1 MASFRYAQ
9 EDQRRHPE
17 CLSCGLRLYQIIL
30 TNFLQETQS
39 RGWICPECQREYDT
53 IQADRLLD
61 MVRQCFVCE
70 VCDTELE
77 DNTNSAKVQG
87 SKDRMRRFNA
97 QMKWI
102 RDAIRAT
109 EGIVLPG

>member
-1 MASFRYAQ
+1 
-9 EDQRRHPE
+9 
-17 CLSCGLRLYQIIL
+17 
-30 TNFLQETQS
+30 
-39 RGWICPECQREYDT
+39 
-53 IQADRLLD
+53 

-77 DNTNSAKVQG
+77 DNTNSAKVQS

-109 EGIVLPG
+109 EGIVLPAYVHLSCYLSTRSLVIHA

>member
-1 MASFRYAQ
+1 MFVMWLALAPAHSHKF
-9 EDQRRHPE
+9 P
-17 CLSCGLRLYQIIL
+17 
-30 TNFLQETQS
+30 QETQS
-39 RGWICPECQREYDT
+39 RGWICPECHREYDT

-109 EGIVLPG
+109 EGIVLPGYASLIWPSVYP

>member
-1 MASFRYAQ
+1 MWRALVP
-9 EDQRRHPE
+9 DQV
-17 CLSCGLRLYQIIL
+17 IL
-30 TNFLQETQS
+30 IKFLQETQS

-109 EGIVLPG
+109 EGIVLPGYVPPVFLSVYPFINK